1 MKVAVFLGC
10 DALLSDVYVSTFTVE
25 INQTVFRLCLSIGFI
40 VTCFIML

>member
-10 DALLSDVYVSTFTVE
+10 DALLSDVYVSTFMVE
-25 INQTVFRLCLSIGFI
+25 INQTVFGLCLSIGYI